1 MAMLTSTFREDP
13 AFCESLGPASFTGF
27 GILQSRYGEE
37 KQLRHSTRAAG
48 KRAQITVPAGNKWAR
63 AGGTEWAGVRFKGGG
78 LALST
83 DKKNESA
90 LQDLLGDAPT
100 NEDALGNFILK
111 TVRIEEATDGN
122 QE

>member
-83 DKKNESA
+83 DKKNES
-90 LQDLLGDAPT
+90 LGMSAKR
-100 NEDALGNFILK
+100 K
-111 TVRIEEATDGN
+111 TVREY
-122 QE
+122 QKQ